1 MDLLYN
7 WLTANDALSMSTSV
21 VLVVLSFF
29 TSMMT
34 ATLGIGGGVLLLA
47 VMAGTMPVSALI
59 PVHGLVQLGSNGNR
73 ALMTVK
79 HIDWR
84 MLKYFSLGAIAGA
97 FLASFIVIQL
107 PLVVIQF
114 AVAVFILFLVWGSK
128 PKAQEMRP
136 AGRTL
141 AGLVTTLVSMFVGA
155 TGPLVAAFVHRNN
168 YSKMQITGTL
178 ASCMTLQH
186 GLKAFVFTFVGFSFA
201 QWVGL
206 VIAMIVSGALGTFLG
221 LKVLKRVPAEKFM
234 LTFKIVV
241 TLLALRLLWQ
251 ALVSLL

>member
-1 MDLLYN
+1 MNLLYS

-21 VLVVLSFF
+21 VLVVTSFF

-47 VMAGTMPVSALI
+47 VMAGTVPVSALI

-73 ALMTVK
+73 ALMTAK
-79 HIDWR
+79 HIDWT
-84 MLKYFSLGAIAGA
+84 MLKYFSLGAIVGA
-97 FLASFIVIQL
+97 FLASFIVVQL
-107 PLVVIQF
+107 PLVIIQF
-114 AVAVFILFLVWGSK
+114 AVAAFILFLVWGSK

-136 AGRTL
+136 VGRTL

-168 YSKMQITGTL
+168 YTKMQITGTF

-201 QWVGL
+201 QWAGL
-206 VIAMIVSGALGTFLG
+206 IIIMIASGALGTFFG
-221 LKVLKRVPAEKFM
+221 LKVLKRVPAKKF
-234 LTFKIVV
+234 TVIFKVVV
-241 TLLALRLLWQ
+241 TILALRLVVE
-251 ALVSLL
+251 ALKDIV

>member
-7 WLTANDALSMSTSV
+7 WLTANGALSMSTSV

-114 AVAVFILFLVWGSK
+114 AVAVFILFL
-128 PKAQEMRP
+128 RP
-136 AGRTL
+136 VDLCCT
-141 AGLVTTLVSMFVGA
+141 
-155 TGPLVAAFVHRNN
+155 H
-168 YSKMQITGTL
+168 
-178 ASCMTLQH
+178 
-186 GLKAFVFTFVGFSFA
+186 FA
-201 QWVGL
+201 QQYIGSH
-206 VIAMIVSGALGTFLG
+206 IIENASDTI
-221 LKVLKRVPAEKFM
+221 
-234 LTFKIVV
+234 
-241 TLLALRLLWQ
+241 LA
-251 ALVSLL
+251 

>member
-1 MDLLYN
+1 MDLLYS
-7 WLTANDALSMSTSV
+7 WLTANDTLSMSTSV

-114 AVAVFILFLVWGSK
+114 AVAVFILL
-128 PKAQEMRP
+128 
-136 AGRTL
+136 
-141 AGLVTTLVSMFVGA
+141 
-155 TGPLVAAFVHRNN
+155 
-168 YSKMQITGTL
+168 
-178 ASCMTLQH
+178 
-186 GLKAFVFTFVGFSFA
+186 
-201 QWVGL
+201 
-206 VIAMIVSGALGTFLG
+206 
-221 LKVLKRVPAEKFM
+221 
-234 LTFKIVV
+234 
-241 TLLALRLLWQ
+241 
-251 ALVSLL
+251 SLIHI